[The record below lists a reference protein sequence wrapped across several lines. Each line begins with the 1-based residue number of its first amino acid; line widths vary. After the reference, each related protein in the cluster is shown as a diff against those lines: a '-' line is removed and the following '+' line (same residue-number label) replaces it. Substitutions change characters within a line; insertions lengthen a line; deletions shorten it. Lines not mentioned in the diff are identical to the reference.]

1 MDATLERLATLIR
14 GRRAA
19 VVGVG
24 NRLRGDDGAGSRLA
38 ERLRGRCRA
47 PVFDAET
54 VPENYLGALVAAD
67 PELVLFVDAA
77 DHGGPPGALCLV
89 RAGELAPRV
98 ASTHALTLLLLAR
111 TLEARGMTCW
121 MLGIQPAVL
130 GPADTLSVVVA
141 AAARAAEDALA
152 NALDTP
158 EAAHA

>member
-1 MDATLERLATLIR
+1 MDPTLERLVTLLR
-14 GRRAA
+14 GRRTA

-38 ERLRGRCRA
+38 ERLRTRCHA

-67 PELVLFVDAA
+67 CELVLFVDAA
-77 DHGGPPGALCLV
+77 DHGGAPGSLVLV
-89 RAGELAPRV
+89 RADALAPRV
-98 ASTHALTLLLLAR
+98 ASTHGLTLLLLAR
-111 TLEARGMTCW
+111 TLEARGMACW
-121 MLGIQPAVL
+121 MLGIQPAAL
-130 GPADTLSVVVA
+130 DAGGVVSAAVA

-152 NALDTP
+152 MALDS